1 MIVSFPRLESR
12 APFSPRP
19 SIDQADTMRRV
30 SHTLETMACSLDR
43 LLGLFVADPEMSGD
57 AVHHH
62 LLRCIGAGLPFGGQ
76 FLDSLAEPIG

>member
-1 MIVSFPRLESR
+1 M
-12 APFSPRP
+12 AGSP
-19 SIDQADTMRRV
+19 
-30 SHTLETMACSLDR
+30 DR
-43 LLGLFVADPEMSGD
+43 LLGLFDADPEMSGD